1 MKRIFL
7 AVTVLLF
14 SAAVMAQAKVDDV
27 AKVNTEKYDFGKIK
41 QSVPVVTY
49 FEIKNISD
57 KPLVVENT
65 WGSCGCT
72 TPEKI
77 EKPIQPGET
86 AKLKV
91 NYNAAAMGVFNKD
104 VSIKFAG
111 VDQPKVVKITGETLD
126 AAAYDTYIKTQQ
138 AEKDKTTKTKSK

>member
-14 SAAVMAQAKVDDV
+14 GAVVMAQTKPDDV

-77 EKPIQPGET
+77 EKPIAPGET

-91 NYNAAAMGVFNKD
+91 NYNAAALGAFSKD
-104 VSIKFAG
+104 VYIKFAG
-111 VDQPKVVKITGETLD
+111 VDTPKDVKITGETLD
-126 AAAYDTYIKTQQ
+126 AAAYDEYV
-138 AEKDKTTKTKSK
+138 KTKADKPKSKG

>member
-7 AVTVLLF
+7 ALTTLF
-14 SAAVMAQAKVDDV
+14 LGVAIMAQTKPDDV
-27 AKVNTEKYDFGKIK
+27 ATVNTESHDFGKIK
-41 QSVPVVTY
+41 QGVPVATY
-49 FEIKNISD
+49 FEIKNITD

-91 NYNAAAMGVFNKD
+91 NYNAAALGHFDKT

-111 VDQPKVVKITGETLD
+111 VNDPKVVKITGETLA
-126 AAAYDTYIKTQQ
+126 AAAYDDYVKSQKS
-138 AEKDKTTKTKSK
+138 EKDKKS

>member
-1 MKRIFL
+1 MKRILL
-7 AVTVLLF
+7 AVGALF
-14 SAAVMAQAKVDDV
+14 FGVAMMAQAKPDDV
-27 AKVNTEKYDFGKIK
+27 AKFNTEKYDFGKIK
-41 QSVPVVTY
+41 QGVPVATY

-57 KPLVVENT
+57 KPLVVENS

-91 NYNAAAMGVFNKD
+91 NYNAAAGGVFNKT
-104 VSIKFAG
+104 VSVKFVG
-111 VDQPKVVKITGETLD
+111 IDQPKVVAITGETLD
-126 AAAYDTYIKTQQ
+126 AAAYDAYQKTQSDK
-138 AEKDKTTKTKSK
+138 KDKSKG

>member
-1 MKRIFL
+1 MKRFFL

-14 SAAVMAQAKVDDV
+14 GAVVMAQKKPDDV

-77 EKPIQPGET
+77 EKPIAPGET

-91 NYNAAAMGVFNKD
+91 NYNAAALGAFSKD
-104 VSIKFAG
+104 VYIKFAG
-111 VDQPKVVKITGETLD
+111 VETPKDVKITGETLD
-126 AAAYDTYIKTQQ
+126 AAAYDEYV
-138 AEKDKTTKTKSK
+138 KTKADKPKSKG

>member
-1 MKRIFL
+1 MKKIFL
-7 AVTVLLF
+7 AFTTLF
-14 SAAVMAQAKVDDV
+14 LGVAMMAQTKPEDV
-27 AKVNTEKYDFGKIK
+27 AKVNTDKYDFGKIK
-41 QSVPVVTY
+41 QGVPVATY
-49 FEIKNISD
+49 FEIKNITD

-77 EKPIQPGET
+77 EKPIAPGET

-91 NYNAAAMGVFNKD
+91 NYNAAAGGTFSKT

-111 VDQPKVVKITGETLD
+111 VDQPKVVTITGETLD
-126 AAAYDTYIKTQQ
+126 AAAYDEYVKSQS
-138 AEKDKTTKTKSK
+138 ADKSKPKTKG